1 MKPVIGH
8 IVASY
13 LPRSEIFTYRLINSL
28 TAFDNHVF
36 TTRTENL
43 DIFPMRNLTVVKSES
58 EYPGLAGKAGINLA
72 LSHFGPSGLLGMQVG
87 LMNDIPSATIFHGY
101 DVSMLLHSPRWVE
114 QYQTL
119 FQFGSH
125 CICISEVGRQR
136 LINIGC
142 RPDRV
147 SVVHLGVDVSDFSP
161 SEQNHVGNTAREVRL
176 LIVSR
181 LAEKKGISYAM
192 TALQRALERVPELK
206 LRIVGDGEER
216 EKLEALR
223 HELGLEQHVLFL
235 GAMDNA
241 VLRNEMLGCHIYLQP
256 SITAQDGDQE
266 GIPVALMEALACGR
280 PAIASRHSGI
290 PELILDGRTGLL
302 VEERDAEG
310 LAAAIVRMVDNPDLA
325 RSIARAGRAWVE
337 REFNLHTQATR
348 FTRLLS
354 DIMQNHE
361 QSRARFRENG
371 AQPGPKTLF
380 LRSVPVHTALVKL
393 MILKKRQPTAR
404 LTVLSLGSYGECFAR
419 CPIVNQ
425 VLSGPGDRF
434 DWGNFDSVLRARI
447 VEEHFDRIVV
457 PYANDDG
464 AGYNNVREFARAIGA
479 REIVAMPWSQ
489 NEVPLADDER
499 AIQPGKPELFA
510 ATIALQEDQRR

>member
-8 IVASY
+8 IVARY

-28 TAFDNHVF
+28 TAFDHHIF

-43 DIFPMRNLTVVKSES
+43 DIFRTPNLTVAKSED
-58 EYPGLAGKAGINLA
+58 EYLGLAGRAGANLA
-72 LSHFGPSGLLGMQVG
+72 LSHFGPSGLVGMQVG

-136 LINIGC
+136 LIKIGC
-142 RPDRV
+142 PPDKV
-147 SVVHLGVDVSDFSP
+147 SVVRLGVDVSDFSP
-161 SEQNHVGNTAREVRL
+161 SEQNSSGDDTREVRL

-192 TALQRALERVPELK
+192 MALRRALERVPTLT
-206 LRIVGDGEER
+206 LRIIGEGEER

-223 HELGLEQHVLFL
+223 HELGLEKRVLFL

-241 VLRNEMLGCHIYLQP
+241 VLRREMLSCRIYLQP
-256 SITAQDGDQE
+256 SVTARDGDQE

-302 VEERDAEG
+302 VEERDTKG
-310 LAAAIVRMVDNPDLA
+310 LADAIVRMVQNPDLA
-325 RSIARAGRAWVE
+325 RSLGRAGRAWVE
-337 REFNLHTQATR
+337 QEFNLHTQATR
-348 FTRLLS
+348 LTRLLS
-354 DIMQNHE
+354 NILQDYK
-361 QSRARFRENG
+361 QSRTRCSKAG
-371 AQPGPKTLF
+371 AQQGPKILF

-393 MILKKRQPTAR
+393 MILKKRQPAAR
-404 LTVLSLGSYGECFAR
+404 LTVLNLGNYGGCFAR
-419 CPIVNQ
+419 CPIVHQ
-425 VLSGPGDRF
+425 ILSCPGERF
-434 DWGNFDSVLRARI
+434 ECGNFDDALRARLA
-447 VEEHFDRIVV
+447 EENFDRIVV
-457 PYANDDG
+457 PYANEDG
-464 AGYNNVREFARAIGA
+464 AGYRNVREFARAIGV

-489 NEVPLADDER
+489 SEVPLADDESAR
-499 AIQPGKPELFA
+499 HPGEPELIA
-510 ATIALQEDQRR
+510 PTTILQEDQHR